1 MLELAKPFLN
11 NETKKTA
18 FIKKLQHTTY
28 KSLSIKAF
36 KGREVLQSYAVKKIE
51 DKLRERQDR
60 SASHKSINKIIAIGD
75 DTKSGRIYGKN
86 VSGAKFLYD
95 YVKDSRYFTIQVYVL
110 LISIGKH
117 HFIADFVFKDED
129 KNGCKTIFNMLQ
141 AFIKRLDPEL
151 RESFKKEVI
160 CALDGFYGKL
170 KAIEDYVISQTP
182 LVVKSG
188 GNQKVI
194 VPKDV
199 KTSSEATENKSS
211 EMELFDNYTSE
222 TISLTELKKWLIK
235 NNDFK
240 KINPCHKLDAD
251 YTEIVLQ
258 TKTKLLKLKFVL
270 YRFKKKSSPGYRYIL
285 LITNQ
290 LDWHAFRVLQA
301 YKGRWSVETM
311 FRTVKQK
318 LSFKQHSF
326 HFKNMNGSP
335 NKDRAL
341 RSFEMFF
348 SMRFILYMVLN
359 QYRVEHTK
367 INTTQLKT
375 VVEGFCLELNSCN
388 SLTLSNLFSLTA
400 F

>member
-11 NETKKTA
+11 DETKKTA

-28 KSLSIKAF
+28 KSLSIKPM
-36 KGREVLQSYAVKKIE
+36 KGREVLQNYAVKKIE
-51 DKLRERQDR
+51 EKLRERQNK

-86 VSGAKFLYD
+86 VSGAKYLYD
-95 YVKDSRYFTIQVYVL
+95 YVKYSKYLTIQVYVL
-110 LISIGKH
+110 LISIGRH
-117 HFIADFVFKDED
+117 HFIVDFAFRDKD
-129 KNGCKTIFNMLQ
+129 KAGCKTIFNMLQ
-141 AFIKRLDPEL
+141 AFIKRLDPGL
-151 RESFKKEVI
+151 RESFKEEVI

-170 KAIEDYVISQTP
+170 KAIEDYVCSQIA

-194 VPKDV
+194 VSKDD
-199 KTSSEATENKSS
+199 KTGSEASENKSG
-211 EMELFDNYTSE
+211 EMKLFDNYTSK
-222 TISLTELKKWLIK
+222 TLSLTELKKCLIE

-270 YRFKKKSSPGYRYIL
+270 YRFKNKKRPGYRYIL

-326 HFKNMNGSP
+326 HFKSMNGSP
-335 NKDRAL
+335 NKERAF
-341 RSFEMFF
+341 RSFDMFF
-348 SMRFILYMVLN
+348 SMRFILYMILN

-375 VVEGFCLELNSCN
+375 VVGGFCSELNSCN
-388 SLTLSNLFSLTA
+388 SLTLSNLFSASA